1 MTSPLQRVLD
11 ALDREGCRVRGGS
24 DQQSAQCPAH
34 EDREPSLSI
43 STGDD
48 ERVLLNCHAGC
59 TAEEIAGALGLTMRD
74 LFPARD
80 FIDNVEKVYVIRNP
94 NGEEVA
100 RHHRLDQ
107 PDGSKR
113 IWWTRNGSKG
123 LDGLKIRD
131 LPFYRCE
138 DLAGRPDEQVVLAE
152 GEKATDA
159 LRKQGVLAVGT
170 GTGAK
175 GCPSPEVLAVLA
187 GRDVVLWADNDEEG
201 EDHMQ
206 RIARGLRG
214 VAASVRIV
222 TWEDAPPKGD
232 AADWTGNDDELRE
245 LLGDACTA
253 DEFDDV
259 DAKEA
264 PEKRSPGRPS
274 KASMLVRIARE
285 EAVLFHDSDG
295 RAYADIRFDGHRETW
310 PLRSP
315 GFRRWL
321 DRRFFMHENK
331 AAGNQA
337 LQDAIGTLA
346 GFAKYEGDEH
356 DVHLRIAAVEGRVFL
371 DLGDDAWRA
380 VEVSASGWQIREEP
394 DVRFWRPRSLKQL
407 PVPVGGS
414 LDQLEPFLNVGGR
427 DEVRLAIAWLV
438 AVLRGEGPFPILVL
452 QGEQGSGKSTLARL
466 LRRILD
472 PATVD
477 LRAPP
482 REERDLVIAARN
494 AFVVGIDNLSTIPPH
509 LADAFCRLSTGGGF
523 GTRELYQDA
532 EEVLFNE
539 TRPLLLN
546 GIEDLLTRPDLAD
559 RALVLRPPTISGG
572 ERKTERELEAA
583 FAAAHPA
590 VLGAL
595 LDALVGVLKHAP
607 SVKAAELPRMADF
620 AVVGMA
626 TEAALAWPQG
636 SFLTA
641 YKGNQGA
648 IVETGLEGDPVAVAV
663 RALMDDQQTWIGA
676 ATELLEALG
685 GRLPETLT
693 RAQGWPKSPSVLSN
707 RLRRLVPP
715 LRRVGIEI
723 GWTHSGKRSITI
735 ERSSDWGP
743 DSSSTPST
751 TPTTGGDGGLSADTA
766 ARHADQEESYAVRPK
781 TGENDLLDG
790 MGDVDDES
798 RAESDIEREERAA
811 IFEFEA
817 GMSRE
822 DADREAGL

>member
-1 MTSPLQRVLD
+1 MISPLQRVLD
-11 ALDREGCRVRGGS
+11 ALTEAGCRVRGGG

-94 NGEEVA
+94 NGEEIA

-113 IWWTRNGSKG
+113 IWWTRNGTKG
-123 LDGLKIRD
+123 LNGLKIRD
-131 LPFYRCE
+131 LPLYGCE
-138 DLAGRPDEQVVLAE
+138 GLPGRPDDQVVVAE

-159 LRKQGVLAVGT
+159 LRKRGFLGVGT
-170 GTGAK
+170 VTGAK

-232 AADWTGNDDELRE
+232 AADWTGTDDELRK
-245 LLGDACTA
+245 LLGDACEA
-253 DEFDDV
+253 DELDDV

-264 PEKRSPGRPS
+264 PKKRSPGRPS
-274 KASMLVRIARE
+274 KASMLVRIAQE

-295 RAYADIRFDGHRETW
+295 RAYADIRLDGHRETW
-310 PLRSP
+310 PLKSP

-337 LQDAIGTLA
+337 LQDALGTLA
-346 GFAKYEGDEH
+346 GFAMYEGDEH
-356 DVHLRIAAVEGRVFL
+356 DVHLRIAATDGRVFL

-380 VEVSASGWQIREEP
+380 VEVTATGWEIREEP

-407 PVPVGGS
+407 PMPVRGHS

-494 AFVVGIDNLSTIPPH
+494 AYVVGIDNVSTIPPH

-559 RALVLRPPTISGG
+559 RALVLRPPTIRGG

-583 FAAAHPA
+583 FDAAHPA

-595 LDALVGVLKHAP
+595 LDALVGVLHHAP

-636 SFLTA
+636 SFLSA

-663 RALMDDQQTWIGA
+663 RGLMDDRETWIGT
-676 ATELLEALG
+676 ATELLDTLG
-685 GRLPETLT
+685 ERLSDTIT
-693 RAQGWPKSPSVLSN
+693 RARGWPKSPSALSG
-707 RLRRLVPP
+707 RLMRLVPP
-715 LRRVGIEI
+715 LRQVGIDI
-723 GWTHSGKRSITI
+723 GRTHSGQRSITI
-735 ERSSDWGP
+735 ERSSDWRP

-751 TPTTGGDGGLSADTA
+751 APTPGGDGELST
-766 ARHADQEESYAVRPK
+766 
-781 TGENDLLDG
+781 
-790 MGDVDDES
+790 
-798 RAESDIEREERAA
+798 ESDQSLSISWHRERGQAR
-811 IFEFEA
+811 
-817 GMSRE
+817 SH
-822 DADREAGL
+822 DACGPSAVVWFMFQATQMVLVQPLGPGVRRVE